1 MKQQTF
7 PLVKRWLLLLDFTTN
22 SLPPWNV
29 KLYLISYQYDRKWQH
44 SLEQHHRLC
53 IWHLQCYVWEHN
65 SVVSRLKE
73 KIPSIFVM
81 HCICHTAHL
90 CASHACEKLP
100 WTVEELMHDV
110 YNYFCHSAKHQ
121 DEFRVVQYFSDVEPH
136 KLLRP
141 CQTRWLS
148 LYSYVCIKAHW
159 AMGWTHKV
167 LSSCS

>member
-100 WTVEELMHDV
+100 SLDSWGV
-110 YNYFCHSAKHQ
+110 NAWC
-121 DEFRVVQYFSDVEPH
+121 VQLLLSQSRWIQSSPVLQWCRAAQITSPMSNKMAFSVF
-136 KLLRP
+136 L
-141 CQTRWLS
+141 CMYQGSLS
-148 LYSYVCIKAHW
+148 NGMNS
-159 AMGWTHKV
+159 
-167 LSSCS
+167 